1 MYDLCRTF
9 VEQNN
14 KEGHMHLLM
23 HRLSHSLHFEKMKLH
38 VKMNPVVVLF
48 YAVGQLFKN

>member
-23 HRLSHSLHFEKMKLH
+23 HRLSHSLHFEKNETTCQDESSGSTFLCSWTT
-38 VKMNPVVVLF
+38 F
-48 YAVGQLFKN
+48 